1 MKGCLMILALSGIL
15 CANSL
20 SAIRPAK
27 NYIYA
32 DNVFPNGDFSVSA
45 GEYVIGSPV
54 TGAGEGLGSIS
65 DASARLVAC
74 EDGADNTVIRAEG
87 TGFAALFKLLPI
99 VSGETYNVSF
109 DYKVDGTTDNI
120 GIAFWCTSLSNRLPE
135 INIFDDNQ
143 NKGCTFTDLENG
155 YKRVSFTRTFDA
167 GQTYDSA
174 HVWCNVTN
182 AKIYLD
188 NFSVVNSASENIWS
202 HGDLTGFLDY
212 ASSEV
217 TETPDSN
224 GIYGKNASYGNKNVK
239 ISNGGKYGALAEL
252 TANDYALDV
261 TFKDTEIKATENLN
275 FVTLDNEDKVI
286 GTYKVIENGAT
297 LGNEETSSSRVTFKG
312 SKDVKKVQFEYTGDD
327 ITISNIALRAYFE
340 DIFDPEA
347 TYYESKNYIVNGDF
361 EKFNEGLKFTED
373 QAEGARGSVVSYDNG
388 ARIVKESDSKRAAI
402 GRHDE
407 ADTKG
412 FSSMFVMTPDEIAIG
427 DLIRFRCDV
436 KVVTSDPIDTY
447 NEANVCFVGGANQP
461 YYKIDFRSADPDKP
475 ETLKTSGVE
484 SRPFAVK
491 AEKIDNGYVRYTLD
505 MQVTNDKIQWNSLRW
520 LFTPHAVGDLM
531 YVDNVELRFLSTEAP
546 KTEVTSVEI
555 DSEDIELKV
564 GEEKTV
570 TATVNPENAEDKT
583 LTWESSNTAV
593 ATVENG
599 KITAVSEGT
608 AEISVKSTNGKTDS
622 IIVTVLPADKEEP
635 KENNSNVAII
645 ATSATLGTVAVAG
658 IAFAIFKVISKR
670 KGIK

>member
-1 MKGCLMILALSGIL
+1 
-15 CANSL
+15 
-20 SAIRPAK
+20 
-27 NYIYA
+27 
-32 DNVFPNGDFSVSA
+32 
-45 GEYVIGSPV
+45 
-54 TGAGEGLGSIS
+54 
-65 DASARLVAC
+65 
-74 EDGADNTVIRAEG
+74 
-87 TGFAALFKLLPI
+87 
-99 VSGETYNVSF
+99 
-109 DYKVDGTTDNI
+109 
-120 GIAFWCTSLSNRLPE
+120 
-135 INIFDDNQ
+135 
-143 NKGCTFTDLENG
+143 
-155 YKRVSFTRTFDA
+155 
-167 GQTYDSA
+167 
-174 HVWCNVTN
+174 
-182 AKIYLD
+182 
-188 NFSVVNSASENIWS
+188 
-202 HGDLTGFLDY
+202 
-212 ASSEV
+212 
-217 TETPDSN
+217 
-224 GIYGKNASYGNKNVK
+224 
-239 ISNGGKYGALAEL
+239 
-252 TANDYALDV
+252 
-261 TFKDTEIKATENLN
+261 
-275 FVTLDNEDKVI
+275 
-286 GTYKVIENGAT
+286 
-297 LGNEETSSSRVTFKG
+297 
-312 SKDVKKVQFEYTGDD
+312 
-327 ITISNIALRAYFE
+327 
-340 DIFDPEA
+340 
-347 TYYESKNYIVNGDF
+347 
-361 EKFNEGLKFTED
+361 
-373 QAEGARGSVVSYDNG
+373 
-388 ARIVKESDSKRAAI
+388 
-402 GRHDE
+402 
-407 ADTKG
+407 
-412 FSSMFVMTPDEIAIG
+412 MF
-427 DLIRFRCDV
+427 
-436 KVVTSDPIDTY
+436 
-447 NEANVCFVGGANQP
+447 GANQP

-635 KENNSNVAII
+635 KENNSKVAII